1 MDAANWLFVFKLH
14 DVKSEDRTGCPLP
27 ACVLRTR
34 LDVLCLLMP
43 SSLRRTGTGSQA
55 NSTGTSFSGGRMAHR
70 ALNCLLSDLRGQGDF
85 SAKSCTS
92 CSHCAPAPASSG
104 WRSLVQPVPEPDA
117 VLTPLPGRVLC
128 PNVTANTSL
137 SLCFRRKQL

>member
-1 MDAANWLFVFKLH
+1 MDAANWLFAFKLH
-14 DVKSEDRTGCPLP
+14 DVKSEDRTGCPLL

-43 SSLRRTGTGSQA
+43 SSLRRTGTG
-55 NSTGTSFSGGRMAHR
+55 TSVSVGRMAHG

-117 VLTPLPGRVLC
+117 VSTPLPGHVLC
-128 PNVTANTSL
+128 PNVMANTLL